1 MQPRIKTKER
11 IFSLIALLVVP
22 ILFFLFVEA
31 ALKILDVGQDYDYFS
46 EISVDGEDFYQENP
60 SFAHQ
65 FYPAELNIG
74 PLYNTFSAERERD
87 HIRIYIL
94 GGSAAMGFPHRN
106 HGLERHL
113 QTLLQAALPEKRV
126 EVINTAMTAVN
137 SHVIYEVA
145 RSIPR
150 NSGDF
155 AVILLG
161 NNEVVGP
168 YGPATFGQ
176 NFLSNLTLIRTIQT
190 LKRTRIWQVL
200 YKTLNSISA
209 KQAKEALKW
218 EGMRMFTEQTIQQ
231 DDPRLARVYSHFE
244 ANLRDTIR
252 VLNEKG
258 LHVMLSTVPV
268 NLRQQAPFASEHGL
282 TLAEKDE
289 TQWKQLI
296 LESKAS
302 ADASDWASAE
312 ATLRQALLISK
323 DHAESHYQL
332 AVTLEKQEKWL
343 KAKHH
348 YVLARDLDT
357 LRFRADSGINT
368 VINRVARGANTT
380 HLTLIDAVQRFEML
394 SSPYQPGWNLFL
406 EHVHFG
412 FEGNYALAR
421 LIGEAIQARIS
432 SEAPPSWLTRQQAAD
447 QMGFPNYETLENLE
461 MVDALAQK
469 SPFTGQSNH
478 KALLEFISNRKQ
490 AMTSELGTYRDL
502 ILKRRGVLDSERVDW
517 RLLFEVA
524 VLAESQGNKNTA
536 LMFYE
541 RAFNAYP
548 HNRETQIKLAT
559 LLTQDK
565 NWQTAIFYLE
575 RSLNYTRGNRTHVA
589 ETLGW
594 LGTAYVQLGQ
604 LDKGQNLLKQVIHA
618 YADQID
624 PALRAYANLVRFSVD
639 RSDEEAT
646 QQHVAGTLNYANKL
660 LKTQGAADYSERQLR
675 FRVAQILALA
685 GQQDLARQWYQPER

>member
-22 ILFFLFVEA
+22 ILFFLCVEA
-31 ALKILDVGQDYDYFS
+31 ALKLLDVGQDYDYFL

-74 PLYNTFSAERERD
+74 PLYNTFSAKRERD

-94 GGSAAMGFPHRN
+94 GGSAAMGFPYRN

-176 NFLSNLTLIRTIQT
+176 NFLSNLTLIRMIQT
-190 LKRTRIWQVL
+190 LKRTRIWQAL
-200 YKTLNSISA
+200 SKTLDSISA
-209 KQAKEALKW
+209 KKAKEELKW
-218 EGMRMFTEQTIQQ
+218 EGMQMFTQQTIQR
-231 DDPRLARVYSHFE
+231 DDPRLASVYSHFE
-244 ANLRDTIR
+244 VNLRDTVR
-252 VLNEKG
+252 ALNEKG
-258 LHVMLSTVPV
+258 LHVMLTTVPV
-268 NLRQQAPFASEHGL
+268 NLREQAPFASKHGL

-289 TQWKQLI
+289 IQWKQLI
-296 LESKAS
+296 LESNAS
-302 ADASDWASAE
+302 ADAGDWASAE
-312 ATLRQALLISK
+312 ATLRQALLISA
-323 DHAESHYQL
+323 DYAESHYQL
-332 AVTLEKQEKWL
+332 AVTLERQKKWQE
-343 KAKHH
+343 AKNH

-357 LRFRADSGINT
+357 LRFRADSDINA
-368 VINRVARGANTT
+368 VISRIAREANLS
-380 HLTLIDAVQRFEML
+380 HLTLIDAAQEFETV

-406 EHVHFG
+406 EHVHYD
-412 FEGNYALAR
+412 FEGNYVLAR
-421 LIGEAIQARIS
+421 LISEAIQAQIS
-432 SEAPPSWLTRQQAAD
+432 SELPFSWLTRQQAAN
-447 QMGFPNYETLENLE
+447 QMGFPNYETLENLD
-461 MVDALAQK
+461 MVEALARK
-469 SPFTGQSNH
+469 LPFTEQSNYET
-478 KALLEFISNRKQ
+478 LLKFLSHRKQ
-490 AMTSELGTYRDL
+490 AITSELGSYRDL
-502 ILKRRGVLDSERVDW
+502 ILKRRGVIESGKVDW
-517 RLLFEVA
+517 RLLFEIA

-541 RAFNAYP
+541 RAFNTYP

-559 LLTQDK
+559 LLTQEK
-565 NWQTAIFYLE
+565 KWQAAIFYLE

-594 LGTAYVQLGQ
+594 LGTAYIELSQ
-604 LDKGQNLLKQVIHA
+604 LDKGQNFLKQVTND
-618 YADQID
+618 YSDQID
-624 PALRAYANLVRFSVD
+624 PTLRAYANLVRFSVD

-646 QQHVAGTLNYANKL
+646 QQHVDETLNYANKL
-660 LKTQGAADYSERQLR
+660 LTTQGAADYSESQLR
-675 FRVAQILALA
+675 FRVAQILTLA
-685 GQQDLARQWYQPER
+685 GRQALARQWYQPER

>member
-1 MQPRIKTKER
+1 VQPRIKTKER

-31 ALKILDVGQDYDYFS
+31 ALKILDLGQDYDYFS

-113 QTLLQAALPEKRV
+113 QTLLQAALPEKRI

-218 EGMRMFTEQTIQQ
+218 EGMRMFTEQTLQQ

-244 ANLRDTIR
+244 ANLRDTVR

-282 TLAEKDE
+282 TLADKDE

-296 LESKAS
+296 VESKAS
-302 ADASDWASAE
+302 ADASDWAAAE

-323 DHAESHYQL
+323 DHAESHYQ
-332 AVTLEKQEKWL
+332 
-343 KAKHH
+343 
-348 YVLARDLDT
+348 
-357 LRFRADSGINT
+357 
-368 VINRVARGANTT
+368 
-380 HLTLIDAVQRFEML
+380 
-394 SSPYQPGWNLFL
+394 
-406 EHVHFG
+406 
-412 FEGNYALAR
+412 
-421 LIGEAIQARIS
+421 
-432 SEAPPSWLTRQQAAD
+432 
-447 QMGFPNYETLENLE
+447 
-461 MVDALAQK
+461 
-469 SPFTGQSNH
+469 
-478 KALLEFISNRKQ
+478 
-490 AMTSELGTYRDL
+490 
-502 ILKRRGVLDSERVDW
+502 
-517 RLLFEVA
+517 
-524 VLAESQGNKNTA
+524 
-536 LMFYE
+536 
-541 RAFNAYP
+541 
-548 HNRETQIKLAT
+548 
-559 LLTQDK
+559 
-565 NWQTAIFYLE
+565 
-575 RSLNYTRGNRTHVA
+575 
-589 ETLGW
+589 
-594 LGTAYVQLGQ
+594 
-604 LDKGQNLLKQVIHA
+604 
-618 YADQID
+618 
-624 PALRAYANLVRFSVD
+624 
-639 RSDEEAT
+639 
-646 QQHVAGTLNYANKL
+646 
-660 LKTQGAADYSERQLR
+660 
-675 FRVAQILALA
+675 
-685 GQQDLARQWYQPER
+685 